1 MLVWMMIVVCN
12 ESFTHLWIISW
23 LFKRLD
29 YFSMLLQLIPINGV
43 KGWIFDCLL
52 KPKFCKFF
60 LFLLFF
66 SHKRWIISINRLSW
80 WNFWLANSWELMMWL
95 LVLFSFIFF
104 VFFIFLIFLFLFELR
119 FSVSCVLLPHFIY
132 TNVISFSLSCFL

>member
-1 MLVWMMIVVCN
+1 MVIVVCD
-12 ESFTHLWIISW
+12 ESITHLWIISC
-23 LFKRLD
+23 LFKRLGH
-29 YFSMLLQLIPINGV
+29 FSMLLQLIPINGI

-66 SHKRWIISINRLSW
+66 SHERWIILINRLSW
-80 WNFWLANSWELMMWL
+80 WNFWFNSSWELMLWL

-104 VFFIFLIFLFLFELR
+104 VFLIFLFLFMLR
-119 FSVSCVLLPHFIY
+119 FSVFCVLLLNLAHLIY
-132 TNVISFSLSCFL
+132 TNVISFSLFCFL